1 MNYHPT
7 DFAAPTGAVHD
18 FDFLHGDW
26 IVSNRRL
33 KRRFAGCEDWDEF
46 EASFRCEPRLG
57 GGANID
63 EMQVP
68 DRGFS
73 GMSLRLFDLA
83 ARRWAIYWVSSQQG
97 TLFPPVQGGF
107 IGDHGV
113 FVGRDVDGGQP
124 VNVQFFW
131 TRLGPD
137 AARWSQA
144 FSRDGI
150 VWETNWIMN
159 FRRKA

>member
-7 DFAAPTGAVHD
+7 DFAAPTGTVHD

-33 KRRFAGCEDWDEF
+33 RERFAGSRDWDEF
-46 EASFRCEPRLG
+46 EAKFHCEPRLDG
-57 GGANID
+57 VANID
-63 EMQVP
+63 QMDAP
-68 DRGFS
+68 SRGFS
-73 GMSLRLFDLA
+73 GMTLRLFDRA
-83 ARRWAIYWVSSQQG
+83 SRRWAIYWISSQQG

-113 FVGRDVDGGQP
+113 FVGRDTDGGAP

-131 TRLGPD
+131 TRLSPD

-150 VWETNWIMN
+150 LWETNWVMN
-159 FRRKA
+159 FRRAG

>member
-1 MNYHPT
+1 MNYHPI
-7 DFAAPTGAVHD
+7 DFTAPTGAADD

-26 IVSNRRL
+26 VVTNQRL
-33 KRRFAGCEDWDEF
+33 KQRFANGDQWDEF
-46 EASFRCEPRLG
+46 EATFHCEPRLG
-57 GGANID
+57 GTANID
-63 EMQVP
+63 QMDVP
-68 DRGFS
+68 SRNFS
-73 GMSLRLFDLA
+73 GMTLRLFDHA
-83 ARRWAIYWVSSQQG
+83 SRRWAIYWVSDHG
-97 TLFPPVQGGF
+97 VLFPPVQGGF

-113 FVGRDVDGGQP
+113 FVGRDIDDGVA

-150 VWETNWIMN
+150 VWETNWVMN
-159 FRRKA
+159 FRRKG

>member
-7 DFAAPTGAVHD
+7 DFAAPTGTVHD

-33 KRRFAGCEDWDEF
+33 RERFAGSRDWDEF
-46 EASFRCEPRLG
+46 EARFHCEPRLDG
-57 GGANID
+57 VANID
-63 EMQVP
+63 QMDAP
-68 DRGFS
+68 SRGFS
-73 GMSLRLFDLA
+73 GMTLRLFDRA
-83 ARRWAIYWVSSQQG
+83 SRRWAIYWISSQQG

-113 FVGRDVDGGQP
+113 FVGRDTDGGAP

-131 TRLGPD
+131 TRLSPD

-150 VWETNWIMN
+150 LWETNWVMN
-159 FRRKA
+159 FRRAG

>member
-1 MNYHPT
+1 VNYHPT
-7 DFAAPTGAVHD
+7 DFAAPTGTVHD

-33 KRRFAGCEDWDEF
+33 RERFAGSRDWDEF
-46 EASFRCEPRLG
+46 EAKFHCEPRLDG
-57 GGANID
+57 VANID
-63 EMQVP
+63 QMDAP
-68 DRGFS
+68 SRGFS
-73 GMSLRLFDLA
+73 GMTLRLFDRA
-83 ARRWAIYWVSSQQG
+83 SRRWAIYWISSQQG

-113 FVGRDVDGGQP
+113 FVGRDTDGGAP

-131 TRLGPD
+131 TRLSPD

-150 VWETNWIMN
+150 LWETNWVMN
-159 FRRKA
+159 FRRDG

>member
-1 MNYHPT
+1 VNYHPT
-7 DFAAPTGAVHD
+7 DFAAPTGTVHD

-33 KRRFAGCEDWDEF
+33 RERFAGSRDWDEF
-46 EASFRCEPRLG
+46 EAKFHCEPRLDG
-57 GGANID
+57 VANID
-63 EMQVP
+63 QMDAP
-68 DRGFS
+68 SRGFS
-73 GMSLRLFDLA
+73 GMTLRLFDRA
-83 ARRWAIYWVSSQQG
+83 SRRWAIYWISSQQG

-113 FVGRDVDGGQP
+113 FVGRDTDGGAP

-131 TRLGPD
+131 TRLSPD

-150 VWETNWIMN
+150 LWETNWVMN
-159 FRRKA
+159 FRRAG